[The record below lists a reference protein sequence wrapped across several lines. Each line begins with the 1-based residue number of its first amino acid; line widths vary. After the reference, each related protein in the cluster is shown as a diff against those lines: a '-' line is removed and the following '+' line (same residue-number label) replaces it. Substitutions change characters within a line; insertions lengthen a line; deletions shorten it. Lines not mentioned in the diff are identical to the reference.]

1 MDEDNITQISKSEE
15 KILNELQKNCRLNL
29 DEIGKKCGCS
39 RYKVGRFIKKLE
51 ENNTIL
57 GYTAIINPNK
67 TNFKH
72 YILLIKRTTQPLE
85 DELIKKLPLLSGNDL
100 VPGIKINLEDTLYV
114 HGNFDWVMTFTA
126 LDISYAKDFCNKI
139 LKYYRNYV
147 ESIEL
152 LETIGPIR
160 KNGFRISKS
169 DKIIKIL

>member
-1 MDEDNITQISKSEE
+1 MDDDNVAQKLNSEE
-15 KILNELQKNCRLNL
+15 KILYELQKNCRLNL

-51 ENNTIL
+51 EDNTIL
-57 GYTAIINPNK
+57 GYSAIINPNK
-67 TNFKH
+67 TNLKH
-72 YILLIKRTTQPLE
+72 FILLIKRTTQPL
-85 DELIKKLPLLSGNDL
+85 DENLIKKLPLLSGNEL

-126 LDISYAKDFCNKI
+126 IDISYAKDFCNKI
-139 LKYYRNYV
+139 LKDFNNYI
-147 ESIEL
+147 ESLEL